1 MSPFTLPTVPMHNP
15 NCYLLYLTFLCCLP
29 TTLFA
34 QGGLLDELESEA
46 PPTETRIDDTF
57 KATRIINGHSVELWH
72 EGVMGAMISH
82 RFGRLTGGTYEFFGL
97 DGANVRLAV
106 EYGITDFLNVAIG
119 RSSFQKTYDG
129 YVKLRLLQQQSGSR
143 TVPVTVVGFSSIA
156 INTLRSEG
164 QEIPF
169 SARLD
174 YTFQLLIARKL
185 SSRFSLQLTP
195 TLVHRNLVERQEIPN
210 DLLALGLGG
219 RWKLSQRVSLN
230 AEYFPRL
237 NAETETLYNDAFAL
251 GVDIETGGH
260 VFQLHLT
267 NAQSMI
273 EEGFITGTTGDFF
286 SGDIHFGFNISRVFQ
301 LK

>member
-1 MSPFTLPTVPMHNP
+1 MSPFTLPTVPMHNH
-15 NCYLLYLTFLCCLP
+15 NRYSRYLIFLCCLP
-29 TTLFA
+29 TALFA

-46 PPTETRIDDTF
+46 PPTDTHIDDTF
-57 KATRIINGHSVELWH
+57 KATRVINGHSVELWH
-72 EGVMGAMISH
+72 EGVLGAMISH
-82 RFGRLTGGTYEFFGL
+82 RFGRLNDGAYEFFGL

-106 EYGITDFLNVAIG
+106 EYGITDFLNVALG

-129 YVKLRLLQQQSGSR
+129 YVKLRLLQQQSGNK

-156 INTLRSEG
+156 INTLRNEE
-164 QEIPF
+164 QAIPF

-174 YTFQLLIARKL
+174 YTFQLLVARKL

-195 TLVHRNLVERQEIPN
+195 TLVHRNLVERREISN

-230 AEYFPRL
+230 AEYYPRL
-237 NAETETLYNDAFAL
+237 NTATETLYNDAFAL

-273 EEGFITGTTGDFF
+273 EEGFITETTGDFF